1 MGLKYSKLLRP
12 RVYPNLVEG
21 LADIK
26 LYKDPSSTYLGK
38 SLIK

>member
-1 MGLKYSKLLRP
+1 MGLKYSKLFRP
-12 RVYPNLVEG
+12 RVYPNSVKG

>member
-1 MGLKYSKLLRP
+1 MGPKYSKILKS

-26 LYKDPSSTYLGK
+26 LYKDLSSTHSG
-38 SLIK
+38 

>member
-12 RVYPNLVEG
+12 RVYPNSVEG
-21 LADIK
+21 LVDIK
-26 LYKDPSSTYLGK
+26 LYKDPSSTYSGK